1 MTEQLKAEILHKASD
16 AFPHLQTIRRHIHAH
31 PELSFEEEKTSA
43 FVKDQLDA
51 LDIRYTTGWAGY
63 GIVATIQGNATGKT
77 IALRADMDAL
87 PIQETNTAEYASK
100 VPNVMHACGHDV
112 HTTCLLGAARILN
125 EIRHQ
130 WAGTIHLVFQPGEEK
145 IPGGARVML
154 EEGLFKEDKPDAIIA
169 LHVFPLLPSGKLGF
183 RAGLYMAST
192 DELYFKVIGKGG
204 HGAMPNQLTDPV
216 IAAAHFIIAL
226 QQINSRLAPPGIPT
240 VLTIGKVLAQGA
252 TNVIPA
258 EVLLEGT
265 FRTMDESWR
274 EKAHAKIADI
284 ATSCGEMFGVL
295 IEPRIVKGAPV
306 LINDAAVTQKAR
318 EAAAA
323 LIGDN
328 NVSDLEMRMTAE
340 DFAWFAQKIP
350 ACFYRLGTASPDG
363 RFTSG
368 VHTSTFDIDET
379 ALETGAAS
387 LSAIALELL
396 GN

>member
-1 MTEQLKAEILHKASD
+1 MTEQLTAEILQKAND
-16 AFPHLQTIRRHIHAH
+16 AFPLLQNIRRHIHAH

-43 FVKDQLDA
+43 FVKQQLDA
-51 LDIRYTTGWAGY
+51 LDIRYTAGWAGY
-63 GIVATIQGNATGKT
+63 GIVATVEGNSKGKT
-77 IALRADMDAL
+77 VALRADMDAL
-87 PIQETNTAEYASK
+87 PIQETNATEYASK

-125 EIRHQ
+125 ETRHQ
-130 WAGTIHLVFQPGEEK
+130 WAGTLHLIFQPGEEK

-169 LHVFPLLPSGKLGF
+169 LHVFPMLPSGKLGF

-192 DELYFKVIGKGG
+192 DELYFKVVGKGG

-240 VLTIGKVLAQGA
+240 VLTIGKVMAQGA
-252 TNVIPA
+252 TNVIPS

-265 FRTMDESWR
+265 FRTMDEEWR

-284 ATSCGEMFGVL
+284 AKSCGDMFGVS
-295 IEPRIVKGAPV
+295 IEPRIVKGSPV
-306 LINDAAVTQKAR
+306 LINDEAVTQNAR
-318 EAAAA
+318 EAASA
-323 LIGDN
+323 LLGDS

-379 ALETGAAS
+379 ALTTGAAS
-387 LSAIALELL
+387 LSAIAIELL

>member
-1 MTEQLKAEILHKASD
+1 MTEQLKAEIIAKANDS
-16 AFPHLQTIRRHIHAH
+16 FPLLQNIRRHIHAY

-43 FVKDQLDA
+43 FVQKQLDA
-51 LDIRYTTGWAGY
+51 FGISYTKGWAGY
-63 GIVATIQGNATGKT
+63 GIVATIEGNAKGKT
-77 IALRADMDAL
+77 VALRADMDAL
-87 PIQETNTAEYASK
+87 PIQETNTTEYASK

-125 EIRHQ
+125 ETRHQ
-130 WAGTIHLVFQPGEEK
+130 WAGTLHLIFQPGEEK

-169 LHVFPLLPSGKLGF
+169 LHVFPMLPSGKLGF

-192 DELYFKVIGKGG
+192 DELYFKVVGKGG
-204 HGAMPNQLTDPV
+204 HGAMPSQLTDPV

-240 VLTIGKVLAQGA
+240 VLTIGKVIAQGA

-265 FRTMDESWR
+265 FRTMDETWR

-284 ATSCGEMFGVL
+284 AKSCGDMFGVT
-295 IEPRIVKGAPV
+295 IEPHIIKGCPV

-318 EAAAA
+318 DAASE
-323 LIGDN
+323 LIGDT

-363 RFTSG
+363 RFTAG

-379 ALETGAAS
+379 ALKTGAAS
-387 LSAIALELL
+387 LSAIAIELL